1 MEDNEIKLFSDY
13 MAEKTDP
20 KKPNPSLELNHFTFN
35 GLKDSFSGTDIFVDK
50 IQPAGSGNYVKG
62 MDEMVL
68 DAGNGVSLWSGN
80 ENLYLKFN
88 AYSGNKEYE
97 IQMHTKEDKKGLK
110 KFHEKLI
117 NYCFLPESKSEKEQE
132 IKLFTEYIEQSN
144 KGYEFLTESENAEV
158 DKWVRE
164 FQEEYGNDLANLD
177 EGFLG
182 KLVGGVTGFL
192 VGPTIGK
199 IIANALGVEK
209 GILYDMFTSRIV
221 NAVLGTA
228 IAKSFEKNKK

>member
-1 MEDNEIKLFSDY
+1 MKEKEIKLFSEY
-13 MAEKTDP
+13 MSEKFNE
-20 KKPNPSLELNHFTFN
+20 KPSDIELGHFTFN
-35 GLKDSFSGTDIFVDK
+35 KLKERFAGTDVFVDK
-50 IQPAGSGNYVKG
+50 IQPAGAGNFVKG
-62 MDEMVL
+62 MEDMVL
-68 DAGNGVSLWSGN
+68 DAGANVSIWSGN
-80 ENLYLKFN
+80 ENLFIKFN

-97 IQMHTKEDKKGLK
+97 IQMHSKEAKKELK

-117 NYCFLPESKSEKEQE
+117 NFCFMPESKSEERE
-132 IKLFTEYIEQSN
+132 IKLFTEYIELSN
-144 KGYEFLTESENAEV
+144 KGYDFLTESENAEV
-158 DKWVRE
+158 DQWVRE
-164 FQEEYGNDLANLD
+164 FQEEFGTDLSNLD

-209 GILYDMFTSRIV
+209 GILYDMFTSRLV
-221 NAVLGTA
+221 NAALGTA